1 LVASFHFLVDTDFH
15 KYNIVPVL
23 ANDDTKYRYVAP
35 DAREPLV
42 VVSQLRLRCTYLCA
56 PTSGST

>member
-1 LVASFHFLVDTDFH
+1 MRYRLVASFHFLVDTDFH

-23 ANDDTKYRYVAP
+23 ANDDTEYRYVAP

-42 VVSQLRLRCTYLCA
+42 VVSQSMHVSVCTYV
-56 PTSGST
+56 G